1 MCSDTK
7 IGCQGP
13 DNWLSSFVNESHSA
27 QQKVL
32 YAGIY
37 KGSKNT
43 LDCFSFGLLH
53 IWNNKYCSSQ
63 ET

>member
-43 LDCFSFGLLH
+43 LDCFSFGY
-53 IWNNKYCSSQ
+53 IASDMK
-63 ET
+63 